1 MRIFK
6 GANSGRLLSSQPRN
20 KRQRNESGRKGIKH
34 HHLQLLPKLLPALGI
49 FVHENAHAALPTNK
63 LAKPVLPDLN
73 LPVTP
78 AEHVRPLLTS
88 MHLANMHPL
97 GTRAGIGQDDGA
109 PEAAVPGAVAHEAQA
124 RRVVEVV
131 GLLAVGVELAGEG
144 ELGEGAAARG
154 REGLLLA
161 LGVDAVQVAVPDA
174 GVARVAEEDE
184 RVGEGL
190 EPVCDGGLE
199 GLVGLGVVVHH
210 EGLCRVS
217 VWSVCAG
224 VPGVVEMKGD

>member
-1 MRIFK
+1 
-6 GANSGRLLSSQPRN
+6 
-20 KRQRNESGRKGIKH
+20 
-34 HHLQLLPKLLPALGI
+34 
-49 FVHENAHAALPTNK
+49 
-63 LAKPVLPDLN
+63 
-73 LPVTP
+73 
-78 AEHVRPLLTS
+78 
-88 MHLANMHPL
+88 MHLANVHPL
-97 GTRAGIGQDDGA
+97 GTRAGVGQDDGT

-161 LGVDAVQVAVPDA
+161 LRVDAVQVAVPDA

-217 VWSVCAG
+217 LWSVYAG
-224 VPGVVEMKGD
+224 RAGKVKREDGGRLTTAQIGAACTSVSSKTLRMSAPSPRLISLKL